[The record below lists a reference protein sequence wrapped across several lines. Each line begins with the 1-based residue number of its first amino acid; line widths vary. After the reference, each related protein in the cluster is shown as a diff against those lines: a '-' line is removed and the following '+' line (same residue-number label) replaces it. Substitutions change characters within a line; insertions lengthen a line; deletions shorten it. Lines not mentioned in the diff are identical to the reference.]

1 MAHRGAAAVIVLVAA
16 CGPGSSGDIGTTK
29 PPQLTLQVSGHG
41 AVQLSTGQQCK
52 DRCFVSVPN
61 GAQVSATASADD
73 GWTFSGWSGSCAGS
87 SSCQFTVDK
96 DIELDAAFA
105 LKPTTTNQHVMTTA
119 RNGAGSVVSSPAGI
133 DCGIACSAA
142 FADGTKV
149 TLSAT
154 PASGWRFETWSGA
167 CGGPGAC
174 VTQVAADMTVW
185 ATFVKLPPHTL
196 TVARNG
202 TGSGRVASAP
212 PGIDC
217 GTSCSGS
224 FAEGTVV
231 QLSAQ
236 PASGSTF
243 AGWSGACSGT
253 GDCSVTINADATV
266 MATFNAVPP
275 PAPDECAGLGIPAA
289 PGTPRSYRQM
299 PLRSADQVCA
309 RGVVDGSGNLA
320 LWSSQSVQGFKSDA
334 VFLDFAGNV
343 RGQSTTVAL
352 ELNEQLAGFEGI
364 NVFPQG
370 GHDFETVLYATDG
383 TKTTSAPGGG
393 HFPILA
399 DVPTG
404 GMVIATGDAGTG
416 TSTIDA
422 YDATGK
428 RRWRTQLGQETIA
441 VGVDR
446 AGNTLTLFKAG
457 TLHGQWLDGSGK
469 AGVTFDLGDTL
480 APPPSEVFE
489 LYPRIGSGL
498 FLLRLAGGH
507 TTWLHQLDS
516 LATVAA
522 PAPDYLRLR
531 PDTRL
536 HMAHDGKA
544 YAMLPIPA
552 QRACT
557 QRIEVLAPS
566 GKSCG
571 SAEFTLSPG
580 SCTTNFIDIGYDG
593 TVVQQLP
600 ASMEDH
606 SCRGNQCSCTWRWWP
621 GLFH

>member
-1 MAHRGAAAVIVLVAA
+1 MAQRGAAAAIVLVAA
-16 CGPGSSGDIGTTK
+16 CGPGTSDNGPVK
-29 PPQLTLQVSGHG
+29 QQLMVQVSGHG

-52 DRCFVSVPN
+52 DKCFVSLDN
-61 GAQVSATASADD
+61 GAPVSATASPED
-73 GWTFSGWSGSCAGS
+73 GWMFSGWSGSCAGS
-87 SSCQFTVDK
+87 SSCQFTVDR
-96 DIELDAAFA
+96 DVELDAAFA
-105 LKPTTTNQHVMTTA
+105 LKPTATNQHVLTAA
-119 RNGAGSVVSSPAGI
+119 RNGAGSVLSSPAGL

-142 FADGTKV
+142 FADGTNV
-149 TLSAT
+149 ALSAT
-154 PASGWRFETWSGA
+154 PASGWRFDSWSGA

-174 VTQVAADMTVW
+174 IVQVAADVTVW
-185 ATFVKLPPHTL
+185 ATFVKLPPHVL
-196 TVARNG
+196 TVARAG

-217 GTSCSGS
+217 GSTCSRS

-236 PASGSTF
+236 PAAGSTF

-253 GDCSVTINADATV
+253 GDCSMPISADVTVT
-266 MATFNAVPP
+266 ATFNAVPP
-275 PAPDECAGLGIPAA
+275 PAADECAGLVPAA
-289 PGTPRSYRQM
+289 PGAPNSYRQK
-299 PLRSADQVCA
+299 PLRSTDQVCE
-309 RGVVDGSGNLA
+309 RGAVDGSGNLA
-320 LWSSQSVQGFKSDA
+320 LWSTELFQGFKSDV

-343 RGQSTTVAL
+343 RGQGSGVAT
-352 ELNEQLAGFEGI
+352 ELTEQLAGFEGI
-364 NVFPQG
+364 NLFPQS
-370 GHDFETVLYATDG
+370 GHDFETVLYAADG
-383 TKTTSAPGGG
+383 TKTASTPGGA

-404 GMVIATGDAGTG
+404 GTVIATGDAGAG
-416 TSTIDA
+416 ASTLEA

-428 RRWRTQLGQETIA
+428 RRWRTQLAHETVA

-457 TLHGQWLDGSGK
+457 TLHGQWVDASGK
-469 AGVTFDLGDTL
+469 AGAAFDLGDAL
-480 APPPSEVFE
+480 APPPSDAFE

-522 PAPDYLRLR
+522 PAPDYLRSR